1 MSQHFAAA
9 LGLVAALMTTTA
21 AAQTKPKAPADAPK
35 AYTVEFVFEG
45 TTYSGTMTLTVAKGT
60 VSGPMMIDQPVPVT
74 GDVAGTLKGDALAL
88 DYAYTVKSDQ
98 PCTGR
103 VTVDAKMTTDGA
115 TGTARSIGC
124 SDAPLDG
131 TFALKAAAK

>member
-1 MSQHFAAA
+1 MSRHFAAA

-45 TTYSGTMTLTVAKGT
+45 TTYSVTMTLTVAKGT

-74 GDVAGTLKGDALAL
+74 GDVPAHSRAMRWR
-88 DYAYTVKSDQ
+88 S
-98 PCTGR
+98 
-103 VTVDAKMTTDGA
+103 TTHTPSRATSPVQDG
-115 TGTARSIGC
+115 
-124 SDAPLDG
+124 
-131 TFALKAAAK
+131 

>member
-1 MSQHFAAA
+1 
-9 LGLVAALMTTTA
+9 MTTTA

-60 VSGPMMIDQPVPVT
+60 VSRPMMIDQPVPVT
-74 GDVAGTLKGDALAL
+74 GDVAGTLKGDGLAL
-88 DYAYTVKSDQ
+88 DYAYTVKSD
-98 PCTGR
+98 TVHRTRDGR
-103 VTVDAKMTTDGA
+103 CEDDSRWRDRYCA
-115 TGTARSIGC
+115 SNGC